1 MASPATLSRFRDA
14 GTASAILAG
23 ACVWTFVSAAASGG
37 DPIPVVAVVAAGA
50 ASLVLA
56 AVVSRG
62 RSWVVPALVVGA
74 ASILAVVSRAEIL
87 TSRPG
92 QGPFGYANATGAFYL
107 QATVAGVMLAV
118 SAPQVEGRW
127 IGGIAA
133 VAFAGITLASGSA
146 AGAGLLALP
155 VAGFVLSALRRGR
168 PALIG
173 MAALFAVALFGT
185 IVVGSLA
192 GKPANGTSRGRIFD
206 ERRKTLWHQAVTTI
220 GEHPLTGVGPGEFVE
235 NGSLV
240 RIDADARWAHHGFL
254 QFGAE
259 TGIPGMGLL
268 VLAFAWLLASL
279 AARPDPAAV
288 TVLGS
293 AALAVFG
300 IGACVDYLFH
310 FPAIAVTAAALAGTA
325 TNSIEA

>member
-1 MASPATLSRFRDA
+1 MAPPATLNRLRDVGA
-14 GTASAILAG
+14 AAAILAG

-37 DPIPVVAVVAAGA
+37 DPIPVVAGVAAPA
-50 ASLVLA
+50 ASLLVA
-56 AVVSRG
+56 AAVSRG
-62 RSWVVPALVVGA
+62 RPWVVPALVVGA
-74 ASILAVVSRAEIL
+74 AAILAVVGRGEIL
-87 TSRPG
+87 SSLPK

-107 QATVAGVMLAV
+107 QATIAALMLAR
-118 SAPQVEGRW
+118 SAPQVAGRW
-127 IGGIAA
+127 IGGIGAA
-133 VAFAGITLASGSA
+133 AFAGITLATGSA
-146 AGAGLLALP
+146 AAAGLLVLP
-155 VAGFVLSALRRGR
+155 AAGFVLSVSRRGR
-168 PALIG
+168 PAMIG

-185 IVVGSLA
+185 IVVGAMA
-192 GKPANGTSRGRIFD
+192 GEPFDGTPRGRIFD

-235 NGSLV
+235 DGPLV

-279 AARPDPAAV
+279 VGRPDPAAL

-293 AALAVFG
+293 AALAVLA
-300 IGACVDYLFH
+300 IGACVDYLFD
-310 FPAIAVTAAALAGTA
+310 FPAITVTAAALVGTA
-325 TNSIEA
+325 SNHNET

>member
-1 MASPATLSRFRDA
+1 MAPPATLNRTRDA
-14 GTASAILAG
+14 GTAAAILAG

-37 DPIPVVAVVAAGA
+37 DPIPIVAAVAAGA
-50 ASLVLA
+50 ASLVVA

-62 RSWVVPALVVGA
+62 RPWVVPALVVGA
-74 ASILAVVSRAEIL
+74 GALVAVVGRAEIL
-87 TSRPG
+87 TSRPE

-107 QATVAGVMLAV
+107 QATIAALMLAV

-127 IGGIAA
+127 IGGIGAA
-133 VAFAGITLASGSA
+133 VFAGITFASGSA
-146 AGAGLLALP
+146 AAAGLLVLP
-155 VAGFVLSALRRGR
+155 AAGFALSALRRGR

-173 MAALFAVALFGT
+173 MAALFAVALIGT
-185 IVVGSLA
+185 IVVGSVA
-192 GKPANGTSRGRIFD
+192 AESSDGTPGGRIFD

-220 GEHPLTGVGPGEFVE
+220 GEHPLTGVGPGGFVE
-235 NGSLV
+235 DGPFV

-259 TGIPGMGLL
+259 TGIPGMGL
-268 VLAFAWLLASL
+268 VTLAFAWLLASL
-279 AARPDPAAV
+279 AGRNDPATL

-310 FPAIAVTAAALAGTA
+310 FPAITVTAAALAGTA
-325 TNSIEA
+325 STYDET